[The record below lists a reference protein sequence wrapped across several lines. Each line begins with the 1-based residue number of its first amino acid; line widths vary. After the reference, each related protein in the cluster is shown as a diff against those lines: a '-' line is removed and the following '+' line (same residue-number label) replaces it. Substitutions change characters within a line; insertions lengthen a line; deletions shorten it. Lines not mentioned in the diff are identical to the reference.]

1 MGLSKTCMH
10 LHLLVRD
17 CVHCTHLQVS
27 QDQEAKA
34 NEKEAREQA
43 RKTKEAAQ
51 LYAALQ
57 VQQSQLDE
65 LWHKYQATCSAI
77 CLPLHPLLPLY
88 HMLMT
93 VFRKRYPQTA
103 MHARAYARNANVRI
117 QPNEL
122 GKNKSLGIWRSSGS
136 RLNKK
141 GRCASC
147 GKRKKNL
154 ADRSCR
160 CVRGVG
166 VPLRAGPAVG

>member
-27 QDQEAKA
+27 RDQEAKA

-77 CLPLHPLLPLY
+77 CLPLHPLY

>member
-77 CLPLHPLLPLY
+77 CLPLHPLY

-122 GKNKSLGIWRSSGS
+122 GENKSLGIWRSSGS

>member
-1 MGLSKTCMH
+1 
-10 LHLLVRD
+10 
-17 CVHCTHLQVS
+17 VHCTYLQVS

-65 LWHKYQATCSAI
+65 LWHKYQAPCSAI
-77 CLPLHPLLPLY
+77 CLPLHPLY

-93 VFRKRYPQTA
+93 VFRKRYLQTA
-103 MHARAYARNANVRI
+103 MHARAYARNANVCI

-122 GKNKSLGIWRSSGS
+122 GKKITRDLEEQRQQAQQERALRKLWEEKEKSRKQELQVCEGCGCALAS
-136 RLNKK
+136 RP
-141 GRCASC
+141 CC
-147 GKRKKNL
+147 WII
-154 ADRSCR
+154 
-160 CVRGVG
+160 
-166 VPLRAGPAVG
+166 